1 MIRCDR
7 YRIHPDGVAR
17 RCRRRAR
24 VRVAIGRGYV
34 VCRECL
40 TAVVALQ
47 GRPVAWEEL
56 ERVAR

>member
-7 YRIHPDGVAR
+7 YRIHPDATAR

-40 TAVVALQ
+40 PDVLALQ
-47 GRPVAWEEL
+47 GRPVAWVEL
-56 ERVAR
+56 GSEAR